1 MEYKKTN
8 PEIKYIDF
16 IRLVAPLAA
25 FNSVEGNEYVVNSI
39 SGSIMTFTR
48 MSTGKQWTMDL
59 KQVLKA
65 YHELTDFKTANFKPY
80 VPLTHSPALGLLLKV
95 GLHR

>member
-1 MEYKKTN
+1 MAYKKTN
-8 PEIKYIDF
+8 PAIKYVDF
-16 IRLVAPLAA
+16 IQLVAPLAA

-95 GLHR
+95 GLLR

>member
-8 PEIKYIDF
+8 PDITF
-16 IRLVAPLAA
+16 IEFIQLVAPLAS
-25 FNSVEGNEYVVNSI
+25 FNSLEGNEYTVNSI
-39 SGSIMTFTR
+39 IGSVMNFTR
-48 MSTGKQWTMDL
+48 MSSGEKWDMDL

-65 YHELTDFKTANFKPY
+65 YKEIKDFKTENFRPY

-95 GLHR
+95 GLLR